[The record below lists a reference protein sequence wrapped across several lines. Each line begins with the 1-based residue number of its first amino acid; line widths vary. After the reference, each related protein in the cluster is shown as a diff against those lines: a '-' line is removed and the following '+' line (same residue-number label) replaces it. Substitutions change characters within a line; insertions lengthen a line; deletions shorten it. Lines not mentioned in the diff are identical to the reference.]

1 MKQKAILFLNT
12 LVGNAL
18 LAFAICA
25 FVVPNNFMLGGSNGI
40 ALALHRL
47 LPLPLSVL
55 NAILNGSLFLLGLVC
70 MGKKFA
76 AGTLLST
83 VLYPI
88 IMAVFEH
95 LPLGTLFAEDKLT
108 CAVFCGVIAG
118 FGIGIV
124 VRSGGATGGMDIPP
138 CILQKYKGIPVGT
151 SLMVFD
157 TAIVLLQ
164 VCLNGLDGILH
175 SLIIIFL
182 VSVTV
187 NRTII
192 TGEKKVQLIVI
203 SPLYEQIRREILE
216 AQDSGAT
223 MLAIET
229 GYEGK
234 AQKAVLC
241 ILYAKRYPAIR
252 DAVLKLDPKAF
263 IVTTEVKNVN
273 GKGYTLARNLEEQV
287 EQSS

>member
-1 MKQKAILFLNT
+1 MKQKLFAFFSI

-40 ALALHRL
+40 ALALHTFV
-47 LPLPLSVL
+47 PLPLSVL
-55 NAILNGSLFLLGLVC
+55 NALLNGTLFFIGLAFLG
-70 MGKKFA
+70 KQFA

-83 VLYPI
+83 IVYPI
-88 IMAVFEH
+88 IMAVFEQ
-95 LPLGTLFAEDKLT
+95 LPLETLFTEDKLT
-108 CAVFCGVIAG
+108 CAIFCAVLIG

-138 CILQKYKGIPVGT
+138 CILHKYNGIPVGS

-157 TAIVLLQ
+157 TVIVLSQ
-164 VCLNGLDGILH
+164 VFLNGLDGILH
-175 SLIIIFL
+175 SLLIIFL

-187 NRTII
+187 NQTVV
-192 TGEKKVQLIVI
+192 TGVKKVQLIVI
-203 SPLYEQIRREILE
+203 SPLYQQIRHEILE
-216 AQDSGAT
+216 TQDSGVT
-223 MLAIET
+223 MLDIET

-234 AQKAVLC
+234 NQKAVLC

-252 DAVLKLDPKAF
+252 DAILKLDPHAF
-263 IVTTEVKNVN
+263 IVTSEVKNVN
-273 GKGYTLARNLEEQV
+273 GKGYTLALNLEEKV
-287 EQSS
+287 